1 MHVLRGMY
9 TGQAGRQGEK
19 AVGRGPGSTR
29 LEEEASGE
37 PEGAP
42 VGPHMEARLTG
53 WTEVNG

>member
-29 LEEEASGE
+29 LEEGASGE
-37 PEGAP
+37 SEGAP
-42 VGPHMEARLTG
+42 AGPHMAARLTG
-53 WTEVNG
+53 GRR